1 MSLTLTHPS
10 TLGHRR
16 AYRGIVDV
24 RDRRAHDTL
33 HPLPLL
39 PHSFPQTL
47 SILLSPS
54 HFLHFLP
61 ASFPPSPVQ
70 SPPLFCSPSLLR
82 TLFAPPPPPPPSPSP
97 TIALPLATPSPS
109 PTNLFSVFYS
119 NTPAYSTPF
128 AYCTFYPEPRL
139 AWSHCGSEVD
149 LYKSLPLRTEP
160 CKPPHWPGQCTGQP
174 QRLGSSDSSDR
185 SPAGSHSNTGGVT
198 RHAID
203 HVTRSRSLQGVQT
216 KPWPG
221 GGSGGGLIRN
231 VSGKRS
237 KGMCGAFFSST
248 RPSH

>member
-1 MSLTLTHPS
+1 MFETDGHMTPS
-10 TLGHRR
+10 IPCPFCPILFLRHCLFYFLPRTFYIFFL
-16 AYRGIVDV
+16 
-24 RDRRAHDTL
+24 
-33 HPLPLL
+33 PPSLPLL
-39 PHSFPQTL
+39 FSPLPYFAL
-47 SILLSPS
+47 LLSFALS
-54 HFLHFLP
+54 
-61 ASFPPSPVQ
+61 
-70 SPPLFCSPSLLR
+70 SL
-82 TLFAPPPPPPPSPSP
+82 PPPPPPPSPSP